1 MNKKGFTLI
10 ELMIVVVIIGILAA
24 IAIPRFTSIKDE
36 ANKSSCRANMH
47 QIATAENM
55 YYAVANTYTANSG
68 DLDDYIG
75 GGNVWTC
82 PRTNNTAYGF
92 TAPTSDTFNVPCPF
106 GAGTAATDHGTVTD
120 TGASW

>member
-55 YYAVANTYTANSG
+55 YYAVANTYTNASG

-75 GGNVWTC
+75 GGNVWVC
-82 PRTNNTAYGF
+82 PRTSAAYAF
-92 TAPTSDTFNVPCPF
+92 TVTGTDQFTVPCPF
-106 GAGTAATDHGTVTD
+106 GSGTAATDHGTVTD